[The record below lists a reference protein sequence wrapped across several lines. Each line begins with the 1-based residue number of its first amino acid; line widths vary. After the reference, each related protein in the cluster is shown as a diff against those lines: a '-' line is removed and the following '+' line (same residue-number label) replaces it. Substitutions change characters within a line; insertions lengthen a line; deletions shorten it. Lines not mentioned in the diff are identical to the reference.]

1 MPRPSPTTP
10 SKPKIGG
17 NSGPTRKPRRK
28 PAVAALAQARE
39 SLRQARETTREASAV
54 PGWSA
59 AASQHL
65 SDAIDRIYYAIS
77 NSPELPHDDH
87 PWEVSISRPDGI
99 PYALTKLFRLQ
110 ELLQDRFRINP
121 EETAELPPGNPAA
134 DEEKQLLEEAA
145 AELEAVIRHWQS
157 PTGKNRAHRATNPP
171 ERKNLPGYEYQERH
185 RSPCRPYRSR
195 HHLL

>member
-59 AASQHL
+59 AAPQQL
-65 SDAIDRIYYAIS
+65 RAAIDRIYYAIRH
-77 NSPELPHDDH
+77 SPELPHDDH
-87 PWEVSISRPDGI
+87 PGEVSVSRPDGI
-99 PYALTKLFRLQ
+99 PYALTKLFRMQ
-110 ELLQDRFRINP
+110 ELLRERFSLNP
-121 EETAELPPGNPAA
+121 EESADLPLGNPAT
-134 DEEKQLLEEAA
+134 DKEKRLLDGAA
-145 AELEAVIRHWQS
+145 ADLEAVIRHWQS
-157 PTGKNRAHRATNPP
+157 YNW
-171 ERKNLPGYEYQERH
+171 
-185 RSPCRPYRSR
+185 
-195 HHLL
+195 